1 MLSEVDRKVL
11 MIQFQCDPNASDEN
25 IRKIAM
31 ILGVPFPT
39 VQTFFQ
45 NQRKFAKM
53 RRAKRKEVQVQEKI
67 RVEKAKE
74 IYFKDLERIKNQNV
88 CQNQNVRQN
97 QNVQQDQNVRQSQ
110 NVRQN
115 SQGEFSQASSAT
127 SMASSNRSSH
137 RTSPKSS
144 YNRFKPVQDSVADRT
159 EDLTKRFKRMDT
171 VDETFQDPAIVATV
185 KTSTPERSN
194 SLRDRVRYRQDVK
207 AFKIMNEFSCIK
219 PSTPLKNMKKVA
231 EESLRIKKPSGYG
244 KQGNRRTL
252 FGFI

>member
-31 ILGVPFPT
+31 ILGLPFPT

-45 NQRKFAKM
+45 NQRKFANM
-53 RRAKRKEVQVQEKI
+53 RRAKRKEVQNQEKAK
-67 RVEKAKE
+67 VEKAKE

-88 CQNQNVRQN
+88 RQNHNVRQN
-97 QNVQQDQNVRQSQ
+97 QNVRE
-110 NVRQN
+110 N
-115 SQGEFSQASSAT
+115 SQGEFSEPSLAT
-127 SMASSNRSSH
+127 SMASSNRTCRQSNS
-137 RTSPKSS
+137 
-144 YNRFKPVQDSVADRT
+144 NRFKPVQETIADRT
-159 EDLTKRFKRMDT
+159 EDLTKRFERMDT
-171 VDETFQDPAIVATV
+171 VDQTFEDPAIVATV

-194 SLRDRVRYRQDVK
+194 SLRDRVRYRHDVK
-207 AFKIMNEFSCIK
+207 AFKIMNELSCIK

-252 FGFI
+252 FGFV

>member
-31 ILGVPFPT
+31 ILGLPFPT

-53 RRAKRKEVQVQEKI
+53 RRAKRKEVQNQEKVK
-67 RVEKAKE
+67 VEKAKE
-74 IYFKDLERIKNQNV
+74 IYFKDLERIKNK
-88 CQNQNVRQN
+88 NVRE
-97 QNVQQDQNVRQSQ
+97 
-110 NVRQN
+110 N
-115 SQGEFSQASSAT
+115 SQGEFSQASSAA
-127 SMASSNRSSH
+127 SMASSNRSSD
-137 RTSPKSS
+137 RTSRKSNS
-144 YNRFKPVQDSVADRT
+144 NRFKPVQDTLADRT
-159 EDLTKRFKRMDT
+159 EDLTKRFERMDT
-171 VDETFQDPAIVATV
+171 VDQTFEDPAIVATV

-207 AFKIMNEFSCIK
+207 AFKIMNELSCIK

>member
-31 ILGVPFPT
+31 ILGLPFPT

-53 RRAKRKEVQVQEKI
+53 RRAKRKEIQNQEKVK
-67 RVEKAKE
+67 VEKAKE

-88 CQNQNVRQN
+88 LSN
-97 QNVQQDQNVRQSQ
+97 Q

-115 SQGEFSQASSAT
+115 SQGEFSEPS
-127 SMASSNRSSH
+127 SMASSNRTC
-137 RTSPKSS
+137 RKSNS
-144 YNRFKPVQDSVADRT
+144 NRFKPVQETIADRT
-159 EDLTKRFKRMDT
+159 EDLTKRFERMDT
-171 VDETFQDPAIVATV
+171 VDQTFEDPAIVATV

-207 AFKIMNEFSCIK
+207 AFKIMNELSCIK

-231 EESLRIKKPSGYG
+231 EESLRIKKPNGYG

-252 FGFI
+252 YGFI

>member
-31 ILGVPFPT
+31 ILGLPFPT

-45 NQRKFAKM
+45 NQQKFAKM
-53 RRAKRKEVQVQEKI
+53 RRAKRKEVQNQEKVK
-67 RVEKAKE
+67 VEKAKE

-88 CQNQNVRQN
+88 RQNQNVRE
-97 QNVQQDQNVRQSQ
+97 
-110 NVRQN
+110 N
-115 SQGEFSQASSAT
+115 SQGEFSQASSAA
-127 SMASSNRSSH
+127 SMASSNSSSD
-137 RTSPKSS
+137 RTSRKSNS
-144 YNRFKPVQDSVADRT
+144 NRLQPVQETIADRT
-159 EDLTKRFKRMDT
+159 EDLTKRFERMDT
-171 VDETFQDPAIVATV
+171 VDQTFEDPAIVATV

-207 AFKIMNEFSCIK
+207 AFKIMNELSCIK

>member
-31 ILGVPFPT
+31 ILGLPFPT

-53 RRAKRKEVQVQEKI
+53 RRAKRKEVQNQEKVK
-67 RVEKAKE
+67 VEKAKE

-88 CQNQNVRQN
+88 RQNHNVRQN
-97 QNVQQDQNVRQSQ
+97 QNVRE
-110 NVRQN
+110 N
-115 SQGEFSQASSAT
+115 SQGEFSEPSLAT
-127 SMASSNRSSH
+127 SMASSNRTCRQSNS
-137 RTSPKSS
+137 
-144 YNRFKPVQDSVADRT
+144 NRFKPVQETIADRT
-159 EDLTKRFKRMDT
+159 EDLTKRFERMDT
-171 VDETFQDPAIVATV
+171 VDQTFEDPAIVATV

-207 AFKIMNEFSCIK
+207 AFKIMNELSCIK

-252 FGFI
+252 FGFV

>member
-31 ILGVPFPT
+31 ILGLPFPT

-53 RRAKRKEVQVQEKI
+53 RRAKRKEVQNQEKVK
-67 RVEKAKE
+67 VEKAKE

-88 CQNQNVRQN
+88 RQNQNVRE
-97 QNVQQDQNVRQSQ
+97 
-110 NVRQN
+110 N

-127 SMASSNRSSH
+127 SMASSNSSSD
-137 RTSPKSS
+137 RTSRKSNS
-144 YNRFKPVQDSVADRT
+144 NRLQPVQETIADRT
-159 EDLTKRFKRMDT
+159 EDLTKRFERMDT
-171 VDETFQDPAIVATV
+171 VDQTFEDPAIVATV

-207 AFKIMNEFSCIK
+207 AFKIMNELSCIK

>member
-31 ILGVPFPT
+31 ILGLPFPT

-53 RRAKRKEVQVQEKI
+53 RRAKRKEVQNQEKVK
-67 RVEKAKE
+67 VEKAKE

-88 CQNQNVRQN
+88 RE
-97 QNVQQDQNVRQSQ
+97 
-110 NVRQN
+110 N
-115 SQGEFSQASSAT
+115 SQGEFSQASSAA
-127 SMASSNRSSH
+127 SMASSNRSSD
-137 RTSPKSS
+137 RTSRKSNS
-144 YNRFKPVQDSVADRT
+144 NRFKPVQETIADRT
-159 EDLTKRFKRMDT
+159 EDLTKRFERMDT
-171 VDETFQDPAIVATV
+171 VDQTFEDPAIVATV

-207 AFKIMNEFSCIK
+207 AFKIMNELSCIK

>member
-31 ILGVPFPT
+31 ILGLPFPT

-53 RRAKRKEVQVQEKI
+53 RRAKRKEVQIQEKI
-67 RVEKAKE
+67 RIEKAKE
-74 IYFKDLERIKNQNV
+74 IYFRDLERIRN
-88 CQNQNVRQN
+88 
-97 QNVQQDQNVRQSQ
+97 Q

-115 SQGEFSQASSAT
+115 SQGQLSEASSAN
-127 SMASSNRSSH
+127 SMASSNRSSDQN
-137 RTSPKSS
+137 RTCQKSGS
-144 YNRFKPVQDSVADRT
+144 NTFKPVSVQDTVADRT
-159 EDLTKRFKRMDT
+159 EDLTKRFERMDT
-171 VDETFQDPAIVATV
+171 VDETFEDPAIVATV

-207 AFKIMNEFSCIK
+207 AFKIMNELSCIK
-219 PSTPLKNMKKVA
+219 PSTPLKTMKKVA

>member
-31 ILGVPFPT
+31 ILGLPFPT

-53 RRAKRKEVQVQEKI
+53 RRAKRKEVQTQEKI
-67 RVEKAKE
+67 RIEKAKE
-74 IYFKDLERIKNQNV
+74 IYFKDLERIRNQNV
-88 CQNQNVRQN
+88 WR
-97 QNVQQDQNVRQSQ
+97 
-110 NVRQN
+110 N
-115 SQGEFSQASSAT
+115 SQGQLSEASSAN
-127 SMASSNRSSH
+127 SMGSVVSNRSSDQN
-137 RTSPKSS
+137 RTSQKSDA
-144 YNRFKPVQDSVADRT
+144 NRFKPVSVQDSVADRT
-159 EDLTKRFKRMDT
+159 EDLTKRFERMDT
-171 VDETFQDPAIVATV
+171 VDETFEDPAIVATV

-194 SLRDRVRYRQDVK
+194 ALRDRVRYRQDVK
-207 AFKIMNEFSCIK
+207 AFKIMNELSCIK
-219 PSTPLKNMKKVA
+219 PSTPLKTMKKVA

>member
-31 ILGVPFPT
+31 ILGLPFPT

-45 NQRKFAKM
+45 NQRKFANM
-53 RRAKRKEVQVQEKI
+53 RRAKRKEVQNQEKAK
-67 RVEKAKE
+67 VEKAKE

-88 CQNQNVRQN
+88 RQNHNVRQN
-97 QNVQQDQNVRQSQ
+97 QNVRE
-110 NVRQN
+110 N
-115 SQGEFSQASSAT
+115 SQGEFSEPSLAT
-127 SMASSNRSSH
+127 SMASSNRTCRQSNS
-137 RTSPKSS
+137 
-144 YNRFKPVQDSVADRT
+144 NRFKPVQETIADRT
-159 EDLTKRFKRMDT
+159 EDLTKRFERMDT
-171 VDETFQDPAIVATV
+171 VDQTFEDPAIVATV

-207 AFKIMNEFSCIK
+207 AFKIMNELSCIK

-252 FGFI
+252 FGFV

>member
-31 ILGVPFPT
+31 ILGLPFPT

-74 IYFKDLERIKNQNV
+74 IYFKDLERIKSQNA
-88 CQNQNVRQN
+88 RQS
-97 QNVQQDQNVRQSQ
+97 QNVQQDQNVRQIQ

-127 SMASSNRSSH
+127 SMASSNRSSD
-137 RTSPKSS
+137 RTSHKSS
-144 YNRFKPVQDSVADRT
+144 SNRFKPVQDLADRT
-159 EDLTKRFKRMDT
+159 EDLTKRFERMDT

>member
-31 ILGVPFPT
+31 ILGLPFPT

-53 RRAKRKEVQVQEKI
+53 RRAKRKEVQNQEKVK
-67 RVEKAKE
+67 VEKAKE

-88 CQNQNVRQN
+88 RE
-97 QNVQQDQNVRQSQ
+97 
-110 NVRQN
+110 N
-115 SQGEFSQASSAT
+115 SQGGFSQASSAA
-127 SMASSNRSSH
+127 SVASSNSSSD
-137 RTSPKSS
+137 RTSRKSNS
-144 YNRFKPVQDSVADRT
+144 NRLQPVQETIADRT
-159 EDLTKRFKRMDT
+159 EDLTKRFERMDT
-171 VDETFQDPAIVATV
+171 VDQTFEDPAIVATV

-207 AFKIMNEFSCIK
+207 AFKIMNELSCIK

>member
-31 ILGVPFPT
+31 ILGLPFPT

-53 RRAKRKEVQVQEKI
+53 RRAKRKEVQIQEQMRI
-67 RVEKAKE
+67 EKAKE
-74 IYFKDLERIKNQNV
+74 IYFRDLERIRN
-88 CQNQNVRQN
+88 
-97 QNVQQDQNVRQSQ
+97 Q

-115 SQGEFSQASSAT
+115 SQGQLSEASSAN
-127 SMASSNRSSH
+127 SMASSNRSSDQN
-137 RTSPKSS
+137 RTCQKSGS
-144 YNRFKPVQDSVADRT
+144 NTFKPVSVQDTVADRT
-159 EDLTKRFKRMDT
+159 EDLTKRFERMDT
-171 VDETFQDPAIVATV
+171 VDETFEDPAIVATV

-194 SLRDRVRYRQDVK
+194 ALRDRVRYRQDVK
-207 AFKIMNEFSCIK
+207 AFKIMNELSCIK
-219 PSTPLKNMKKVA
+219 PSTPLKTMKKVA

>member
-31 ILGVPFPT
+31 ILGLPFPT

-53 RRAKRKEVQVQEKI
+53 RRAKRKEVQNQEKVK
-67 RVEKAKE
+67 VEKAKE

-88 CQNQNVRQN
+88 RQNQNVRE
-97 QNVQQDQNVRQSQ
+97 
-110 NVRQN
+110 N
-115 SQGEFSQASSAT
+115 SQGEFSQASSAA
-127 SMASSNRSSH
+127 SMASSNSSSD
-137 RTSPKSS
+137 RTSRKSNS
-144 YNRFKPVQDSVADRT
+144 NRLQPVQETIADRT
-159 EDLTKRFKRMDT
+159 EDLTKRFERMDT
-171 VDETFQDPAIVATV
+171 VDQTFEDPAIVATV

-207 AFKIMNEFSCIK
+207 AFKIMNELSCIK

-231 EESLRIKKPSGYG
+231 EESLRIKNQVAMASKAIDEPFLA
-244 KQGNRRTL
+244 L
-252 FGFI
+252 FKNCHLDPFH

>member
-31 ILGVPFPT
+31 ILGLPFPT

-53 RRAKRKEVQVQEKI
+53 RRAKRKEVQNQEKVK
-67 RVEKAKE
+67 VEKAKE

-88 CQNQNVRQN
+88 RE
-97 QNVQQDQNVRQSQ
+97 
-110 NVRQN
+110 N
-115 SQGEFSQASSAT
+115 SQGEFSQASSAA
-127 SMASSNRSSH
+127 SMASSNRSSD
-137 RTSPKSS
+137 RTSRKSNS
-144 YNRFKPVQDSVADRT
+144 NRFKPVQDTIADRT
-159 EDLTKRFKRMDT
+159 EDLTKRFERMDT
-171 VDETFQDPAIVATV
+171 VDQTFEDPAIVATV

-207 AFKIMNEFSCIK
+207 AFKIMNELSCIK

>member
-31 ILGVPFPT
+31 ILGLPFPT

-53 RRAKRKEVQVQEKI
+53 RRAKRKEIQNQEKVK
-67 RVEKAKE
+67 VEKAKE

-88 CQNQNVRQN
+88 RQNHNVRQN
-97 QNVQQDQNVRQSQ
+97 QNVRE
-110 NVRQN
+110 N
-115 SQGEFSQASSAT
+115 SQGEFSEPSLAT
-127 SMASSNRSSH
+127 SMASSNRTCRQSNS
-137 RTSPKSS
+137 
-144 YNRFKPVQDSVADRT
+144 NRFKPVQETIADRT
-159 EDLTKRFKRMDT
+159 EDLTKRFERMDT
-171 VDETFQDPAIVATV
+171 VDQTFEDPAIVATV

-207 AFKIMNEFSCIK
+207 AFKIMNELSCIK

-252 FGFI
+252 FGFV